1 MFFFIK
7 FGRIINIPEYRGD
20 GEWKITM
27 DRATASHAG
36 SYQCTASNCFGSDTK
51 RWSLEMIQDPHLS
64 ADILDD
70 IKIYHDDTVVS
81 GDVSDPEFIEEMVIF
96 KSSDQQN
103 IILFW

>member
-1 MFFFIK
+1 MIK
-7 FGRIINIPEYRGD
+7 
-20 GEWKITM
+20 
-27 DRATASHAG
+27 
-36 SYQCTASNCFGSDTK
+36 DT
-51 RWSLEMIQDPHLS
+51 PLS

-103 IILFW
+103 IILF